1 MYMTDSE
8 ILSKYSKAD
17 NKKEMLQI
25 LADLNGCDKGSMKEF
40 LLEHGISES
49 DFAVKRGRKP
59 KVKQDAEKNT
69 EEVKEQELPELKP
82 IKSVAQMIEEPNL
95 TPEEQIRLDR
105 ALAIPMP
112 VRQAISDRIE
122 ALTEKV
128 IEIEKERDC
137 LCDFLEGR
145 VTEYAGS

>member
-8 ILSKYSKAD
+8 ILSKYRKSD

-25 LADLNGCDKGSMKEF
+25 LADLNGCDKEGMKKF
-40 LLEHGISES
+40 LLEHGIPES
-49 DFAVKRGRKP
+49 DFEVKRGRKP
-59 KVKQDAEKNT
+59 KMKQNAEKAQT
-69 EEVKEQELPELKP
+69 EKKEQDQPKSEPTKP
-82 IKSVAQMIEEPNL
+82 AAQLLEEPNL
-95 TPEEQIRLDR
+95 TPEEQSQVER

-112 VRQAISDRIE
+112 VRQAVADRIE
-122 ALTEKV
+122 VLTNKV

-145 VTEYAGS
+145 VAAYAGS